1 MKREKEYMNT
11 AMKICIAGLG
21 GMAFLFPA
29 ATLLAQEA
37 WQTAANVEQS
47 LVYEAIGNIQP
58 KVVTTLSSKVMGN
71 VLEVLKREGDT
82 VKAGE
87 TVVKIDARDV
97 ASDLAGARAG
107 LSEAAAMKTEIDRG
121 LQAAQAQKQQAD
133 AGLKLAESSFQRI
146 RELFEKKSVSKQE
159 FDQAEAAFT
168 SARAQ
173 VAGAQA
179 QIDSLEAK
187 KSTVSARMSQAQAG
201 ISKVETI
208 KDLAE
213 VTAPFGGRVTARRI
227 EPGMLAA
234 PGVPLLT
241 IEDSSQ
247 LRFEAMVPERFIASI
262 TEGMQVEVTI
272 DALAGRTFSGLVAE
286 ILPSADALSHT
297 FIVKIALAAQPGL
310 KSGMYARGAFVIGT
324 ETVLLVPPAAVEI
337 RGQLEG
343 VWVESDG
350 KPVYRL
356 IRAGRTMP
364 GGVEILSGL
373 KPGDRFLPTPPAG
386 GN

>member
-1 MKREKEYMNT
+1 MKNYKMIL
-11 AMKICIAGLG
+11 ASGIAGLAG
-21 GMAFLFPA
+21 LFFIPA
-29 ATLLAQEA
+29 LPAQDA
-37 WQTAANVEQS
+37 WQTAAVTEQS
-47 LVYEAIGNIQP
+47 LTYDAVGNIQP
-58 KVVTTLSSKVMGN
+58 KIVTTLSSKVMGN

-87 TVVKIDARDV
+87 IVVKIDARDV

-107 LSEAAAMKTEIDRG
+107 LSEAASMKAEIDQG
-121 LQAAQAQKQQAD
+121 LQAAQAQKQQAE
-133 AGLKLAESSFQRI
+133 AGLKLADASYQRI
-146 RELFEKKSVSKQE
+146 REMFGKKSVSKQE

-168 SARAQ
+168 TARAQ
-173 VAGAQA
+173 VRGAQA
-179 QIDSLEAK
+179 QIDALEAK
-187 KSTVSARMSQAQAG
+187 KSTVNARMSQAQAG

-208 KDLAE
+208 KTLAE
-213 VTAPFGGRVTARRI
+213 VTSPFGGRVTARRI

-247 LRFEAMVPERFIASI
+247 LRLEAMVPERFIASI
-262 TEGMQVEVTI
+262 TEGMQIEVTI
-272 DALAGRTFSGLVAE
+272 DALEGRTFSGVVAE
-286 ILPSADALSHT
+286 ILPAAEVMSHT
-297 FIVKIALAAQPGL
+297 FLVKIALTAQPGM

-324 ETVLLVPPAAVEI
+324 ESVLLVPHAAVEI

-343 VWVESDG
+343 VWAEREG

-356 IRAGRTMP
+356 VRTGRTMP

-373 KPGDRFLPTPPAG
+373 RPGDRFLPMPPAG
-386 GN
+386 GK